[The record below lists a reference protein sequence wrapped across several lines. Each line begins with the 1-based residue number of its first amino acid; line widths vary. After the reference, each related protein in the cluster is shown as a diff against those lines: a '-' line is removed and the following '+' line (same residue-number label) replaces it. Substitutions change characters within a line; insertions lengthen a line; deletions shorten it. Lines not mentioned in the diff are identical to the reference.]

1 MKMKLFYASETI
13 RIIELETE
21 VNAFLDTLP
30 VTAKI
35 FAVNTAST
43 AHDTGNV
50 PTVTI
55 TVWYDELEF
64 PN

>member
-21 VNAFLDTLP
+21 VNAFLGALP
-30 VTAKI
+30 ATAKI

-55 TVWYDELEF
+55 TVWYDELGF

>member
-1 MKMKLFYASETI
+1 MKMKLFYASNTT
-13 RIIELETE
+13 RIIELEME
-21 VNAFLDTLP
+21 VNEFLSTLP
-30 VTAKI
+30 ASAKI

-55 TVWYDELEF
+55 TVWYE
-64 PN
+64 

>member
-1 MKMKLFYASETI
+1 MKMKLFYASNTI
-13 RIIELETE
+13 QINELEML
-21 VNAFLDTLP
+21 VNAFLGTIP
-30 VTAKI
+30 ATAKI

-55 TVWYDELEF
+55 TVWYDE
-64 PN
+64 

>member
-1 MKMKLFYASETI
+1 MKMKLFYASNTM
-13 RIIELETE
+13 RINDLEME
-21 VNAFLDTLP
+21 VNAFLDTVP
-30 VTAKI
+30 ATAKI

-55 TVWYDELEF
+55 TVWYDELAF

>member
-1 MKMKLFYASETI
+1 MKMKLFYASNTI
-13 RIIELETE
+13 RITELEME
-21 VNAFLDTLP
+21 VNAFLGAIP
-30 VTAKI
+30 ATAKI

-55 TVWYDELEF
+55 TVWYDE
-64 PN
+64 

>member
-1 MKMKLFYASETI
+1 MKMKFFYASNTMQI
-13 RIIELETE
+13 NELETE
-21 VNAFLDTLP
+21 VNAFLGALP
-30 VTAKI
+30 ATAKI

-55 TVWYDELEF
+55 TVWYDELGF

>member
-1 MKMKLFYASETI
+1 MKVKLFYASNTMQI
-13 RIIELETE
+13 NELEVE
-21 VNAFLDTLP
+21 VNAFLGTVP
-30 VTAKI
+30 TAKI

-55 TVWYDELEF
+55 TVWYIE
-64 PN
+64 